1 MSRRHVRLSKP
12 LAERFPPSESCTCA
26 ICTGYCARPGWWT
39 VAEAGS
45 AIRAGYA
52 GRMMIE
58 IPPDRSFCVLAPAFR
73 GCEGLFAAQEFSQRG
88 CTFFADGLCALHGTG
103 LMPLE
108 CRFCHH
114 ERAGQGVACH
124 LALEHDWDTPAGQ
137 ELVALWQRITGF
149 WKKPVNRRM
158 RDAIRGAGG

>member
-1 MSRRHVRLSKP
+1 MSRRHTHPAKP
-12 LAERFPPSESCTCA
+12 LAERFPPSEPCSCAVCV
-26 ICTGYCARPGWWT
+26 GYCARPGWWT
-39 VAEAGS
+39 VAEAEA

-52 GRMMIE
+52 ERMMVE
-58 IPPDRSFCVLAPAFR
+58 MPPDRSFQVLAPAFR

-88 CTFFADGLCALHGTG
+88 CTFFSNGLCELHSSG

-114 ERAGQGVACH
+114 ERAGRGVECH
-124 LALEHDWDTPAGQ
+124 AALERDWNTEEGQ
-137 ELVALWQRITGF
+137 ALVARWQRITGF

-158 RDAIRGAGG
+158 RDSIKPGD